1 MLRVLFTVSLLANIR
16 EQVSACS
23 KCPNHFEKVVRV
35 AESPD
40 FLTEYNENNLHQ
52 SYIDVEEVEEE
63 YENKIAEPDAVQ
75 EEEGKSGETDVHDH
89 TDGGGEVH

>member
-1 MLRVLFTVSLLANIR
+1 MLRVLFTVSLLASISR
-16 EQVSACS
+16 EVSACS
-23 KCPNHFEKVVRV
+23 KCPNHGEKVVRL

-52 SYIDVEEVEEE
+52 RYIDVEEVEEE
-63 YENKIAEPDAVQ
+63 YESKIAEPDVAQ

-89 TDGGGEVH
+89 INGDGEAH